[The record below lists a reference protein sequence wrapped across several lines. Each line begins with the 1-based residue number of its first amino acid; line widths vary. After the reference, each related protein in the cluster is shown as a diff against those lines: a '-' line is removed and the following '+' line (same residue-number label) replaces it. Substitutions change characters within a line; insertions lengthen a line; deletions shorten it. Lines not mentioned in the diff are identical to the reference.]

1 MHTISGNHI
10 RYLLL
15 LLASLLLLS
24 CSSAPQLP
32 KLSPDAVILAFGDSL
47 TYGTGVQSDQS
58 YPSILSN
65 LTGHA
70 VINAGIPGE
79 VTASGLARLPDV
91 LDEVQPELVIICHG
105 ANDILR
111 RMSFKQAEANLR
123 AMINMARQRGIAV
136 IILAVPK
143 FSVLLSPAGFYETI
157 AEEMNI
163 PVEADV
169 LSDVLVDYSLKSDRL
184 HPNSKGYHLMA
195 EALYSLMKKAGAL

>member
-1 MHTISGNHI
+1 MHVISGNHK

-15 LLASLLLLS
+15 LLTSVLLLS

-32 KLSPDAVILAFGDSL
+32 KLSPNAVILAFGDSL

-79 VTASGLARLPDV
+79 VTASGLMRLPDV

-111 RMSFKQAEANLR
+111 RMSLKQAEINLR

-136 IILAVPK
+136 IIMAVPG
-143 FSVLLSPAGFYETI
+143 FSVLLSPADFYESI

-163 PVEADV
+163 PIEADV
-169 LSDVLVDYSLKSDRL
+169 LSDVFADHSLKSDQV

-195 EALYSLMKKAGAL
+195 EALYSLMEKQGAL